1 MPPGNGVRRS
11 TMTSYCSLLYLMI
24 FLPAVIVAYALAPA
38 RLRWLVLLGA
48 SYAFFWEL
56 SGKLLLFLLLST
68 GAVWLAGL
76 RLAALQEE
84 RNRTVKELPKPERKA
99 QKALFQKR
107 QRRVLAVTVLFE
119 LGLLAVLKYA
129 GFTVTNLNHLLAAA
143 GGPIL
148 PIPAFV
154 LPIGISFYTL
164 QAVSYL
170 TDVYRE
176 SIKADRNLGRLALF
190 MGFFPQIMEGPICR
204 YLQTAPALW
213 AGRPITWRGLT
224 FGCQRIAFG
233 LLKKMVVAD
242 RLNILI
248 ETVFDNYAQ
257 YDGGII
263 ALAMFSYTFQ
273 LYMEFSGTMD
283 VVIGSAEIFGVALPE
298 NFRQPFL
305 SRSIAKFWTRWHIT
319 LGTWFKDY
327 VFYPLSVSKKLG
339 ALTRAARKRLGNQ
352 FGPMAAAAVALF
364 AVWLGNGVWHGA
376 GWNYIFFG
384 LYHFCLIMLENVTE
398 PFVEA
403 AAKRQKFDRNSRPWR
418 IVQILRTFL
427 LVNIGELFF
436 RAESLRAGMAM
447 FGRMAG
453 SFSLAGFRD
462 GTVWTLGI
470 DGHDFVITAIALL
483 IVFFLHGLRERGISV
498 RERLAAW
505 PLALRWAAYA
515 GLCLFILIFGAYGKG
530 YIPVDP
536 IYANF

>member
-1 MPPGNGVRRS
+1 
-11 TMTSYCSLLYLMI
+11 MTSYCSLLYLLI
-24 FLPAVIVAYALAPA
+24 FLPAVIVAYSLAPA

-56 SGKLLLFLLLST
+56 SGKLLFFLLLST
-68 GAVWLAGL
+68 GAVYLAGL
-76 RLAALQEE
+76 RLSALQNE
-84 RNRTVKELPKPERKA
+84 RNRTLKELPKPERKA
-99 QKALFQKR
+99 QKACFQKR

-119 LGLLAVLKYA
+119 VGLLAVLKYSN
-129 GFTVTNLNHLLAAA
+129 FVVTNVNSLLAAA
-143 GGPIL
+143 GSPLL
-148 PIPAFV
+148 PVPAFM

-176 SIKADRNLGRLALF
+176 SMEADRNLGRLALF

-204 YLQTAPALW
+204 YSQTATALW
-213 AGRPITWRGLT
+213 EGRPITWRSLT

-233 LLKKMVVAD
+233 LLKKLVVAD

-248 ETVFDNYAQ
+248 ETVFDGYAQ

-283 VVIGSAEIFGVALPE
+283 LVIGSAEIFGVTLPE

-352 FGPMAAAAVALF
+352 FGPMAAAGVALF

-384 LYHFCLIMLENVTE
+384 MYHFCLIMLENVTE
-398 PFVEA
+398 PFVA
-403 AAKRQKFDRNSRPWR
+403 KAAKHRGLNRDSQPWR
-418 IVQILRTFL
+418 IGQILRTFL

-436 RAESLRAGMAM
+436 RAEGLGAGLTM
-447 FGRMAG
+447 FGRMVG
-453 SFSLAGFRD
+453 GFSLAGFRD
-462 GTVWTLGI
+462 GTIWTLGM

-483 IVFFLHGLRERGISV
+483 IVFFLHGLRERGIPI
-498 RERLAAW
+498 RERLAAC
-505 PLALRWAAYA
+505 PLPLRWAAYGA
-515 GLCLFILIFGAYGKG
+515 LCLFVIVFGAYGEG
-530 YIPVDP
+530 YLPVDP